1 MNHGI
6 NYIPTS
12 TDAGFQPATVSLLK
26 EVRFI
31 FQGGDACMH
40 AVDVHTPVPELVK
53 LKLFFFVVIFAIST
67 AGGLSRNF
75 KKKQGD
81 ILDIRHIPDMSNRW
95 EEDVCNFL
103 CFRNPPQEFRWLSSS
118 SRARDT

>member
-1 MNHGI
+1 
-6 NYIPTS
+6 
-12 TDAGFQPATVSLLK
+12 
-26 EVRFI
+26 
-31 FQGGDACMH
+31 MH

-75 KKKQGD
+75 QKKQGD

-95 EEDVCNFL
+95 EEDVCNFVFPKATPGISMVESL
-103 CFRNPPQEFRWLSSS
+103 LKI
-118 SRARDT
+118 